1 MAFRVAIVNSVS
13 SAAQTGPD
21 KFSLEQQDR
30 DNHLCCQAHNWPVV
44 EVITIIHSRDYMWL
58 HEILRDCPPYAR
70 LVHLVETGAIDLIVV
85 RHFDRLWSNSSLQAQ
100 MSALCRQH
108 RTQVFSVN
116 QPKEPVDPALLPK
129 RPGFG
134 GIQEMLSGA
143 LRDEEQNIRVA
154 RRAVG
159 MEKRIIKGEHVWGPT
174 TAYGFTR
181 HEKALLV
188 DDSEWRWLEQMKRW
202 VLEDGLGASG
212 IEARLNRLGVP
223 PPGARRQAVPTRN
236 GHWTRKTIK
245 RILCN
250 PLYAGVTRWGA
261 FSNNGTHRALFSV
274 EEQARVVAIL
284 SGPSARQ
291 GMYSDRLLSGLAR
304 CGYCGHAMS
313 YCRSFGVRYLR
324 CSWHTNS
331 RGAACQNN
339 GHAAAQVHAYLLD
352 AIYHAALDRADW
364 LAARRAQHDSSQIR
378 ERISA
383 IDAQIREHQAA
394 FARWSSAFEVGLIGL
409 NELAVHRA
417 RILGGVEALK
427 GERQTHMMR
436 LDSESQALGAME
448 ELSPG
453 MKGLA
458 EWTVAKQRVVLV
470 RLVEWVGFVQG
481 QPLAIHWR

>member
-1 MAFRVAIVNSVS
+1 
-13 SAAQTGPD
+13 
-21 KFSLEQQDR
+21 
-30 DNHLCCQAHNWPVV
+30 
-44 EVITIIHSRDYMWL
+44 
-58 HEILRDCPPYAR
+58 
-70 LVHLVETGAIDLIVV
+70 
-85 RHFDRLWSNSSLQAQ
+85 
-100 MSALCRQH
+100 
-108 RTQVFSVN
+108 VFSVN

-174 TAYGFTR
+174 TAYGFQR
-181 HEKALLV
+181 NDKALVV

-212 IEARLNRLGVP
+212 IESRLNRLGVP
-223 PPGARRQAVPTRN
+223 PPGAKRQSTPTRH
-236 GHWTRKTIK
+236 GRWTRKTIK

-250 PLYAGVTRWGA
+250 PLYAGVTRWGS
-261 FSNNGTHRALFSV
+261 FSNNGQHRALFTP
-274 EEQARVVAIL
+274 EEQARVIAAL

-291 GMYSDRLLSGLAR
+291 GVYSDRLLSGLAR

-324 CSWHTNS
+324 CSWHTNT
-331 RGAACQNN
+331 RGACCQNN
-339 GHAAAQVHAYLLD
+339 GNRASEIHAYILD
-352 AIYHAALDRADW
+352 AVYHATLDREAW
-364 LAARRAQHDSSQIR
+364 LAARRAQHDSAQIQ
-378 ERISA
+378 ERIAA
-383 IDAQIREHQAA
+383 IDAQIQEQQAA

-409 NELAVHRA
+409 NELAAHRA

-427 GERQTHMMR
+427 GERQTHTMR

-453 MKGLA
+453 MEGLA
-458 EWTVAKQRVVLV
+458 ERTVERQRAVIV
-470 RLVEWVGFVQG
+470 RLIERVQLRQG
-481 QPLAIHWR
+481 NPPSIYWR

>member
-1 MAFRVAIVNSVS
+1 MTFRACILNSVS
-13 SAAQTGPD
+13 KPSQATAE
-21 KFSLEQQDR
+21 KFSLEEQNR
-30 DNHLCCQAHNWPVV
+30 DNYLSCQAHNWPVV
-44 EVITIIHSRDYMWL
+44 EVITIIHSRDCLWL
-58 HEILRDCPPYAR
+58 HEILRDCPPFA
-70 LVHLVETGAIDLIVV
+70 HLVSLIESGAIDLIVV
-85 RHFDRLWSNSSLQAQ
+85 RHYDRLWSNSSLQGQ

-108 RTQVFSVN
+108 KVQIFAIL
-116 QPKEPVDPALLPK
+116 QPKEPIDPALLPR
-129 RPGFG
+129 RPGLQ
-134 GIQEMLSGA
+134 GIMESLSGV

-181 HEKALLV
+181 QDKALVV
-188 DDSEWRWLEQMKRW
+188 DESEWRWLEEMKRW

-223 PPGARRQAVPTRN
+223 PPGAKRQSTPTRH
-236 GHWTRKTIK
+236 GRWTRKTIK

-250 PLYAGVTRWGA
+250 PLYAGITRWGN
-261 FSNNGTHRALFSV
+261 FSNDGQHRALFTA
-274 EEQARVVAIL
+274 EEQARVLAVV

-291 GMYSDRLLSGLAR
+291 GVYDDRLLSGLAR

-313 YCRSFGVRYLR
+313 YCHSFGARYLR
-324 CSWHTNS
+324 CSWHTNT
-331 RGAACQNN
+331 RGAECQNN
-339 GHAAAQVHAYLLD
+339 GHAAAAVHAYLLE
-352 AIYHAALDRADW
+352 AIYHASQDRDDW
-364 LAARRAQHDSSQIR
+364 LAARRAQHDSAQIR

-383 IDAQIREHQAA
+383 IEAQIREHQAA

-409 NELAVHRA
+409 NELAAHRA

-427 GERQTHMMR
+427 GERQTHTMR

-453 MKGLA
+453 MEGLA
-458 EWTVAKQRVVLV
+458 DQTVAEQRVVLV
-470 RLVEWVGFVQG
+470 RLVERVDLVQG
-481 QPLAIHWR
+481 QPPAIHWR